1 MLVVDYTLRENGDE
15 LVNKHREL
23 KSFRDA
29 CEVIDQYPWIAEIE
43 KTEELGEGGG
53 FYFFRDEG
61 DKHASFQL
69 TPIETDRAF
78 LDMEVVQKSGFL
90 GLFGRKSLH
99 KDFETVTIPEAKA
112 LIKDLFDHTVD
123 SLYGKYSKK
132 GKSR

>member
-1 MLVVDYTLRENGDE
+1 MVVVEYSLREGSDE
-15 LVNKHREL
+15 MVNKHREL
-23 KSFRDA
+23 NSFRDA
-29 CEVIDQYPWIAEIE
+29 FDVIDQYPWASEIE

-69 TPIETDRAF
+69 TPIEKDRAF

-90 GLFGRKSLH
+90 GFIGRKAVH
-99 KDFETVTIPEAKA
+99 KDFDAVSIEQAKA

-123 SLYGKYSKK
+123 SLYSKYSK
-132 GKSR
+132 GR

>member
-1 MLVVDYTLRENGDE
+1 MIVVEYSLREGSDE
-15 LVNKHREL
+15 MVNKHREL

-29 CEVIDQYPWIAEIE
+29 FEVIDQYPWALEIE

-61 DKHASFQL
+61 DKHACFQL
-69 TPIETDRAF
+69 TPVEKDQAF

-90 GLFGRKSLH
+90 GFIGRKSVR
-99 KDFETVTIPEAKA
+99 KDFDTVTIEQAKA

-123 SLYGKYSKK
+123 SLYSKYN
-132 GKSR
+132 KSR